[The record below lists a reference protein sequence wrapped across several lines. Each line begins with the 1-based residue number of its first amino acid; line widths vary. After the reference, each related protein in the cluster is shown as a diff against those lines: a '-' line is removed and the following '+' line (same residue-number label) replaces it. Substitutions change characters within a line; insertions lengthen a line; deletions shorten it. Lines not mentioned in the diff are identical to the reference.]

1 MDWFFAK
8 ATEREGFTA
17 SPITYFSG
25 KRLASTVREC
35 IQNSLDAAVDDA
47 VHVGFTL
54 KNHHLDDLP
63 SLRKLVPYLQS
74 ALDEERNNL
83 KGRATDS
90 EIENSEAV
98 SFYREALK
106 ELEDENVN
114 ILGIHDW
121 GTSGLTGHIQE
132 AEGVPP
138 SPWLA
143 LIRGQGVDVK
153 KSQDALGSF
162 GQGSKAPFA
171 LSRLRTIFYLSRST
185 EPSGQVDRYIGKAI
199 LSSAWHKDGGS
210 NGSKYLTKATGYF
223 AADDDASP
231 ITGDGIPRWAFDAR
245 SSLTKGSGVSLFI
258 PAPLEDAQTGDFDYQ
273 LLAAILLNFYY
284 AIESGRL
291 IITLPSGKELNNS
304 NVREIAQGSGLLT
317 DRNLNSDEIV
327 TLQTLVW
334 ARDKWR
340 GVRESESFGAYFFAI
355 RTTDSLT
362 EKRVGI
368 ARKTG
373 MLITKRPKKLER
385 FSGVKNFDLFIC
397 VTGQKGSSIL
407 RDLENPSHDAF
418 EFDRVANPA
427 KRKSHTK
434 AYEIFEAEVRALIDE
449 FASLDSVSDFFVD
462 DLNDLLGASGSS
474 EESSK
479 ENRIEFPKTYKII
492 SKTKRSKHL
501 SIFTGTQP
509 DGSFGSGGSGR
520 KSKRKGGSNSGDVAG
535 DNEGNLGGKLKV
547 ATDLILFRSPKTG
560 AFTLIFSIDK
570 KAGAESLR
578 IFKSG
583 DSSIQPLRISL
594 ESGGPLIGSIP
605 REKWQAVG
613 SGARRFKVT
622 FATNENLES
631 LEAFTDH
638 VD

>member
-35 IQNSLDAAVDDA
+35 IQNSLDAGVSDA

-54 KNHHLDDLP
+54 KNHHLDDIP
-63 SLRKLVPYLQS
+63 SLRKLIPFLEA
-74 ALDEERNNL
+74 ALHEERNNL
-83 KGRATDS
+83 KDRATDQ
-90 EIENSEAV
+90 EIENLEAV

-106 ELEDENVN
+106 ELEDENLN

-132 AEGVPP
+132 VEGVPP

-153 KSQDALGSF
+153 NSQDALGSF

-171 LSRLRTIFYLSRST
+171 LSRLRTIFYLSRSE
-185 EPSGQVDRYIGKAI
+185 EPSGQVDRYIGKSI
-199 LSSAWHKDGGS
+199 LSSAWHSSKESGDA
-210 NGSKYLTKATGYF
+210 KYLTKATGYY
-223 AADDDASP
+223 AADEDASP
-231 ITGDGIPRWAFDAR
+231 ITGDDIPAWASEAR
-245 SSLTKGSGVSLFI
+245 AGLTNGTGVSVFI
-258 PAPLEDAQTGDFDYQ
+258 PAPLEDDQAGDFDYQ
-273 LLAAILLNFYY
+273 LLGSILLNFYY

-291 IITLPSGKELNNS
+291 VVTLPSGSVLNAS
-304 NVREIAQGSGLLT
+304 NVRETAERSGLLN
-317 DRNLNSDEIV
+317 DKNLNPDEVV

-340 GVRESESFGAYFFAI
+340 GERESESFGTYFYAI
-355 RTTDSLT
+355 RTSDSLT
-362 EKRVGI
+362 EKRVGV

-397 VTGQKGSSIL
+397 VTGQTGSSIL

-418 EFDRVANPA
+418 EFDRVANPT
-427 KRKSHTK
+427 KRKSHIR
-434 AYEIFEAEVRALIDE
+434 AYETFEKEVRALIDE

-462 DLNDLLGASGSS
+462 DLNDLLGSAGNSDTPSQ
-474 EESSK
+474 
-479 ENRIEFPKTYKII
+479 ENRVEFPKTYKIL
-492 SKTKRSKHL
+492 SKTKQSKHL
-501 SIFTGTQP
+501 SVFTGSQP
-509 DGSFGSGGSGR
+509 GGSFGSGGSGKR
-520 KSKRKGGSNSGDVAG
+520 SKKKGGANSGDDAG
-535 DNEGNLGGKLKV
+535 ENEGNYGGKLRV
-547 ATDLILFRSPKTG
+547 ASDLILYRNPKTG
-560 AFTLIFSIDK
+560 NFSLHFSIDK
-570 KAGAESLR
+570 NQGNGPLHL
-578 IFKSG
+578 FKSG
-583 DSSIQPLRISL
+583 DSSIAPLRISL
-594 ESGGPLIGSIP
+594 DGDGPLVGSIP
-605 REKWQAVG
+605 RDKWEPLG
-613 SGARRFKVT
+613 SGSRRFKVT
-622 FATNENLES
+622 FSTNENLES
-631 LEAFTDH
+631 LEAFTEN